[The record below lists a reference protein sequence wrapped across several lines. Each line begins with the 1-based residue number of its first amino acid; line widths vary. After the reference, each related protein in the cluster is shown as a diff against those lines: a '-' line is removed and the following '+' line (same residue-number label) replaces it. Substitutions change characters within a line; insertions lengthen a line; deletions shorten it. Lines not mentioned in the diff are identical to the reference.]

1 MENESGYGSEPG
13 YRGNVEFG
21 YDDEYYD
28 EEEDVKLFAVFA
40 LLVYSVFAL
49 LLLVT
54 LKSLNELDAAPSLSQ
69 KHQQIAKMEED
80 SVKEKIIVCSA
91 AKAFR
96 GSKKDRSIAEWRYL
110 CWVIS
115 ELHE

>member
-1 MENESGYGSEPG
+1 MGNESGYGSEPG

-21 YDDEYYD
+21 YDDD
-28 EEEDVKLFAVFA
+28 AVFA